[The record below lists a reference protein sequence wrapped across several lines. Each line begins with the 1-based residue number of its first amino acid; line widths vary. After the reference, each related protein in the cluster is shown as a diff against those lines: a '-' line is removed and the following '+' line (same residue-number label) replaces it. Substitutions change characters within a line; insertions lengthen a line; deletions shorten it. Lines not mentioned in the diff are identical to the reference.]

1 MLAPW
6 KKKYDKPRQCTKKQR
21 HHFAD
26 KGLQSQSYGFS
37 SSYVWMWEP
46 DHKESRALKNW
57 CFQIVVLEKAL
68 ESPLDSKDTKP
79 VNPKGNQPWIFTRG
93 TDAGAE
99 APIIWPHDVM
109 SQLIG
114 KDSDAG
120 KDWGQEEKGQQ
131 RKTWLDGIT
140 DSMDM
145 S

>member
-68 ESPLDSKDTKP
+68 DCPLDSKDTKP